1 MTSRRASGSLLMLLL
16 LGGLC
21 FLTLTRGTLTVDA
34 GQLWQVIT
42 GEAPKGIMLVVREWR
57 LPRLLAAILTGAALA
72 VSGALFQSLL
82 RNPLGSP
89 DILGF
94 NTGAFSAV
102 LLVMM
107 FLPGQPSLLALA
119 ALVGGLLTAAL
130 VFLCSWRHGV
140 TTFRLILIG
149 IGVRALLMSL
159 NSWLITNTSLETALS
174 AGLWSAGSLNGI
186 RWIMLPPVALVILLT
201 LLIIAW
207 LAKRLRLLEM
217 GDDMAIALGVPA
229 ERSRLALMACGV
241 ILTAISTALIGPV
254 SFIALIA
261 PRIAER
267 LARGGRSSL
276 LLSALCGAVL
286 LTGADYLAS
295 HLFIP
300 YQLPVG
306 VVTVSLGGLYLMALL
321 FREARRR

>member
-1 MTSRRASGSLLMLLL
+1 MTRNLVMLLVVI
-16 LGGLC
+16 GAIC
-21 FLTLTRGTLTVDA
+21 FLTLTRGTLSLSA
-34 GQLWQVIT
+34 AQLWQVVT
-42 GEAPKGIMLVVREWR
+42 GEAPKGIMLVVSEWR
-57 LPRLLAAILTGAALA
+57 LPRLLAALMTGAALA

-102 LLVMM
+102 LLVMVW
-107 FLPGQPSLLALA
+107 LPGQPSLLALA
-119 ALVGGLLTAAL
+119 ALVGGLMTAVV
-130 VFLCSWRHGV
+130 VFLFSWRQGI

-149 IGVRALLMSL
+149 IGIRALLMSL
-159 NSWLITNTSLETALS
+159 NSWLMTNTSLETALS

-186 RWIMLPPVALVILLT
+186 SWKMLPAVAMIILLT
-201 LLIIAW
+201 LLVTAS
-207 LAKRLRLLEM
+207 LVRRLRLLEM
-217 GDDMAIALGVPA
+217 GDDMAVALGVPA
-229 ERSRLALMACGV
+229 HRSRLTLMACGV
-241 ILTAISTALIGPV
+241 ILTAVSTALIGPV
-254 SFIALIA
+254 SFVALIA

-267 LARGGRSSL
+267 LGGGRPHSL

-286 LTGADYLAS
+286 LSAADYLAS

-306 VVTVSLGGLYLMALL
+306 VVTVSVGGVYLMGLL
-321 FREARRR
+321 FKEARRK